1 MRQSE
6 TFQTVLFSCET
17 NDKIGTKRPR
27 LSIIEPWHYLA
38 GGNLYEML
46 VLGLGKRQR
55 GTLPP
60 GLITK
65 DQEPTLVPAGNMSC
79 DKWLSERRL
88 ESS

>member
-46 VLGLGKRQR
+46 VLGR
-55 GTLPP
+55 GREAERHAPP
-60 GLITK
+60 WS
-65 DQEPTLVPAGNMSC
+65 NY
-79 DKWLSERRL
+79 
-88 ESS
+88 